1 MKILITG
8 ANGFVGSHLSEKLLA
23 EGHSVYALVRSPKK
37 FTVPASA
44 KLTVIQGDLD
54 QEKLNWVDS
63 LPVDLDTVIHTAGI
77 VHSYLP
83 DEFYR
88 VNSIGTENLVNNL
101 KNKFN
106 TLHFILISSLAASG
120 PSLGSVSRNEEDMD
134 FPISVYGRSK
144 KKAEEILS
152 RLAHK
157 EWLLSVIKPPMVIG
171 PRDPAVLDIFK
182 MVQGGVIVLPGQNSK
197 TKLYSFVCV
206 FDLINTITLVAIL
219 KKKGVFFSS
228 NPEVISFNQLI
239 LEIKKQLKK
248 KWIFF
253 LPLPL
258 FLVRFVAFVL
268 NFFYRLFPH
277 QLRLTP
283 DKYHEL
289 AATNWTCSGLKSEME
304 LGQVYNYDMER
315 TITMTLIDYKS
326 RKWI

>member
-8 ANGFVGSHLSEKLLA
+8 ANGFVGSHLTEKLIS

-37 FTVPASA
+37 FTVAAHSE
-44 KLTVIQGDLD
+44 LTVIQGDLD
-54 QEKLNWVDS
+54 QEKLYWTDS
-63 LPVDLDTVIHTAGI
+63 LPADLDTVIHTAGI
-77 VHSYLP
+77 VHSYTT
-83 DEFYR
+83 DEFFR

-106 TLHFILISSLAASG
+106 SLHFILISSLAASG
-120 PSLGSVSRNEEDMD
+120 PSLGSSTRNEEDMD

-144 KKAEEILS
+144 KKAEEM
-152 RLAHK
+152 LAQLAPK
-157 EWLLSVIKPPMVIG
+157 EWTLSVIKPPMVIG
-171 PRDPAVLDIFK
+171 PRDPAVLDVFK
-182 MVQGGVIVLPGQNSK
+182 MVQSGVIVLPGQDSK

-206 FDLINTITLVAIL
+206 FDLIQTITLVANL
-219 KKKGVFFSS
+219 KKKGVFFSA
-228 NPEVISFNQLI
+228 NPEIISFNQLI

-258 FLVRFVAFVL
+258 FLVRIVAMIL
-268 NFFYRLFPH
+268 NFIYKLFPH

-289 AATNWTCSGLKSEME
+289 AATNWTCSGLKTEKV
-304 LGQVYNYDMER
+304 LGQVYNYNLER
-315 TITMTLIDYKS
+315 TITVTLIDYKS
-326 RKWI
+326 RKWL

>member
-8 ANGFVGSHLSEKLLA
+8 ANGFVGSHLTEKLLS

-37 FTVPASA
+37 FTVPANP
-44 KLTVIQGDLD
+44 KLAVIQGDLD
-54 QEKLNWVDS
+54 QEKLYWVDS
-63 LPVDLDTVIHTAGI
+63 LPSDLDTVIHTAGI
-77 VHSYLP
+77 VHSYSS

-88 VNSIGTENLVNNL
+88 VNSIGTENLARNL
-101 KNKFN
+101 KNRFS
-106 TLHFILISSLAASG
+106 TLHFILIFSLAASG
-120 PSLGSVSRNEEDMD
+120 PSLGSTSRNEDDMD
-134 FPISVYGRSK
+134 FPISIYGRSK

-152 RLAHK
+152 QLAPK
-157 EWLLSVIKPPMVIG
+157 EWMLSVIKPPMVIG

-182 MVQGGVIVLPGQNSK
+182 MVQGGVIILPGQGSK

-206 FDLINTITLVAIL
+206 FDLIDTITLVTNL
-219 KKKGVFFSS
+219 KKKGVFFSA
-228 NPEVISFNQLI
+228 NPEIVSFNQLI
-239 LEIKKQLKK
+239 LEIKNQLKK

-258 FLVRFVAFVL
+258 ILVRIVTMIL
-268 NFFYRLFPH
+268 NFIYRFFPH

-289 AATNWTCSGLKSEME
+289 AATNWTCSGLKSEKE
-304 LGQVYNYDMER
+304 LGQVYNYNLER
-315 TITMTLIDYKS
+315 TITVTLLDYKS